1 MYTYIYIY
9 IYISIICYML
19 GLILIT
25 DTYVFSK
32 TNHIC
37 HVNTNATLAFMCH
50 LSFRVNLSSQV
61 IMLCQESSRVGLN

>member
-1 MYTYIYIY
+1 
-9 IYISIICYML
+9 ML

-37 HVNTNATLAFMCH
+37 HVNTNATLVMPH
-50 LSFRVNLSSQV
+50 
-61 IMLCQESSRVGLN
+61 